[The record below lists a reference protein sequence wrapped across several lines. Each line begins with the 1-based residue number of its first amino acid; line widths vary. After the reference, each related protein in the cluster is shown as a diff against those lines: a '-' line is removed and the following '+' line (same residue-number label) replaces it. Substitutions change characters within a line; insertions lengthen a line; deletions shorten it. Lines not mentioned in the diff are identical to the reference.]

1 MLTAEDVTG
10 LLAPFGVSLGGRQV
24 EAVLVY
30 LDLLLRWNQ
39 RINLTAIRSPEECIR
54 RHFGESLF
62 LRRWVEVKG
71 RLLDVG
77 SGAGFPGLAL
87 KLMGG
92 ELTTVLLEP
101 VAKKRSFLKE
111 VVRCCSLTGVEV
123 RGERLDQFAGS
134 SEGAQFDLGTM
145 RAVGGLGDLIPLAT
159 GQLVAGGKLCLWV
172 GKEQRAAGNA
182 CVPLVWREPIPI
194 PLSQKRVLL
203 IGERRGNGLV
213 GSRSTAGAGGQ
224 GQRLS

>member
-1 MLTAEDVTG
+1 MRGMLTAEDVTQ

-24 EAVLVY
+24 DCILVY
-30 LDLLLRWNQ
+30 LDLLLRWNE
-39 RINLTAIRSPEECIR
+39 RVSLTAVRNPEECIK

-87 KLMGG
+87 ALMGS

-111 VVRCCSLTGVEV
+111 VVRYCSLGGVEV
-123 RGERLDQFAGS
+123 TGERLEQFVRS
-134 SEGAQFDLGTM
+134 SRRAQFDLATM

-159 GQLVAGGKLCLWV
+159 SQLMAGGKLCLWL
-172 GKEQRAAGNA
+172 GREQSTAAVLEPG
-182 CVPLVWREPIPI
+182 PLVWWEPIAI
-194 PLSQKRVLL
+194 PLSQRRVLL
-203 IGERRGNGLV
+203 IGERSGNAL
-213 GSRSTAGAGGQ
+213 
-224 GQRLS
+224 